1 MNRILLYLGAFAL
14 SVAGLSSCADD
25 YEEYDNSYLMD
36 NDETMTLE
44 ASAASLELNADMLN
58 DEVLTFTW
66 TPARQ
71 MPDDY
76 VLTYVTMLDLKVNEF
91 STSTMIRNVENDGVF
106 SRSYTTEQLQNY
118 ITEKWARSTAEE
130 ATLSFKVIAKW
141 DGGSKYVMPEVRTVD
156 VDIMPYRPN
165 VFEADKVYLD
175 GDAVKAI
182 RPSSNYTMPKTP
194 ENEFIYAEEYLI
206 GAGRMTIPVEQDG
219 VIKYI
224 CPAGGESV
232 NVPDNDPADGIP
244 ASSESYPAKVMDLPD
259 EGEDVLPAWNL
270 PSEGYWRVIID
281 MEEETVRFYSPKN
294 RLEPLTVQFYYEG
307 NSDTGWLLE
316 QTLDAGTYYVNTMTG
331 WDNWKG
337 KPYDFVV
344 SKTDPQLLIWLGQGS
359 TIDVSD
365 KFCIKTGQSISDCT
379 VIKEGT
385 GRDPN
390 GDAGM
395 NFVSKSWAFVP
406 EGNGDAPMV
415 MNQWMPMMQTVSN
428 MKWTLDDVGG
438 SVRISK
444 ITVDLR
450 NNRIRFD

>member
-1 MNRILLYLGAFAL
+1 
-14 SVAGLSSCADD
+14 
-25 YEEYDNSYLMD
+25 
-36 NDETMTLE
+36 
-44 ASAASLELNADMLN
+44 
-58 DEVLTFTW
+58 
-66 TPARQ
+66 
-71 MPDDY
+71 
-76 VLTYVTMLDLKVNEF
+76 
-91 STSTMIRNVENDGVF
+91 
-106 SRSYTTEQLQNY
+106 
-118 ITEKWARSTAEE
+118 
-130 ATLSFKVIAKW
+130 
-141 DGGSKYVMPEVRTVD
+141 
-156 VDIMPYRPN
+156 MPYRPN

-224 CPAGGESV
+224 CPTGGESV

-331 WDNWKG
+331 WDSWKG

-438 SVRISK
+438 SVKISK